1 MGVKLA
7 SARGLNSIFEPGLVL
22 LNTQTFSAASTIS
35 FPDNTFTAAYNA
47 YSFVLNVTGSTAV
60 NVRARL
66 RANGVDNS
74 SANYNRANWES
85 ITITSSRES
94 NETSLLVGETYD
106 TNQRRRIMSFNLF
119 DPQVSGRYT
128 SGHTI
133 SIADLDGAVYPIQ
146 RYHGVAVTTS
156 YDSIT
161 FFPNTGTITGS
172 ISCYGYNQ

>member
-66 RANGVDNS
+66 RANGVDNY
-74 SANYNRANWES
+74 SANYNRANWE
-85 ITITSSRES
+85 
-94 NETSLLVGETYD
+94 
-106 TNQRRRIMSFNLF
+106 
-119 DPQVSGRYT
+119 
-128 SGHTI
+128 
-133 SIADLDGAVYPIQ
+133 
-146 RYHGVAVTTS
+146 
-156 YDSIT
+156 
-161 FFPNTGTITGS
+161 
-172 ISCYGYNQ
+172 